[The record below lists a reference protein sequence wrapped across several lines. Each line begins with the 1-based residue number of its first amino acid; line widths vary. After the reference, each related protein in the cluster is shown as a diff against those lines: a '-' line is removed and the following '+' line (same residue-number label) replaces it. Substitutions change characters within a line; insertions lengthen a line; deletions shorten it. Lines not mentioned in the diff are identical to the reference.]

1 MTVTATGP
9 YEAKFPRADAPAGGY
24 PTAEQELAT
33 ALEGQAPTLAREL
46 AGLLG
51 PVRTVKLAQAIGR
64 AVAVGIKRRADAELA
79 ERMHGLYAVLED
91 GLEKVEPDCVAPE
104 YPMTCVHCGRVD
116 HCDGCGGCLAPC
128 CSDEDCPP
136 RCRCGED
143 RM

>member
-1 MTVTATGP
+1 VTVTAGP

-64 AVAVGIKRRADAELA
+64 AVAVGINRRAEAELA
-79 ERMHGLYAVLED
+79 DRMHGLYAVLED
-91 GLEKVEPDCVAPE
+91 GLQMVEPDCVAPE
-104 YPMTCVHCGRVD
+104 QEPCEHGESLYGRCVACGMTWEQQAVARG
-116 HCDGCGGCLAPC
+116 
-128 CSDEDCPP
+128 
-136 RCRCGED
+136 
-143 RM
+143 